1 MTHVT
6 PQLVWS
12 LAMKSLLSSV
22 RLLAFSAAFV
32 LPFASA
38 SAHAADSIDY
48 FVPYSGEG
56 NLVVFDAAAG
66 TGGWVGAIDQS
77 AFPVVPTPLSFVSQV
92 LFTLDATSNT
102 FSGSFEFNT
111 VDLLSSI
118 FGNLSGRYDNANAS
132 ADVFQFGGQLSID
145 YQILGGS
152 GRFAGASGF
161 GLSLIDFDPAG
172 NFNNYSEAGL
182 LSFAAPV
189 PEPST
194 WLLMGLGLGLLAW
207 TRRSKQLSPAALG

>member
-1 MTHVT
+1 
-6 PQLVWS
+6 
-12 LAMKSLLSSV
+12 MKSMFAAV
-22 RLLAFSAAFV
+22 RGMALSAALV
-32 LPFASA
+32 ASVTLPA
-38 SAHAADSIDY
+38 AHAADNVDY
-48 FVPYSGEG
+48 FVPYGGEG

-77 AFPVVPTPLSFVSQV
+77 PFPVVASPLSFVSSV
-92 LFTLDATSNT
+92 LFTLDAASST

-111 VDLLSSI
+111 TDLASSL
-118 FGNLSGRYDNANAS
+118 FGNLSGSYSNVSAN
-132 ADVFQFGGQLSID
+132 ADVFKLGGQLSID

-152 GRFAGASGF
+152 GMFAGASGF

-172 NFNNYSEAGL
+172 SFNNYSEAGL

-207 TRRSKQLSPAALG
+207 TRRSKQLSPAALR

>member
-1 MTHVT
+1 
-6 PQLVWS
+6 
-12 LAMKSLLSSV
+12 MKSLLSSV

-38 SAHAADSIDY
+38 SALAADNIDY

-92 LFTLDATSNT
+92 LFTIDAASNT

-118 FGNLSGRYDNANAS
+118 FGNLSGSYAN

-152 GRFAGASGF
+152 GQFAAATGF
-161 GLSLIDFDPAG
+161 GLSLLDFDPAA

-182 LSFAAPV
+182 LAFTAPV

-194 WLLMGLGLGLLAW
+194 WMLMGLGLGLLAW
-207 TRRSKQLSPAALG
+207 TRRSKQLSAAPLQ

>member
-1 MTHVT
+1 
-6 PQLVWS
+6 
-12 LAMKSLLSSV
+12 MKSLLSSV
-22 RLLAFSAAFV
+22 RWLALSAALV

-38 SAHAADSIDY
+38 QAADNIDY
-48 FVPYSGEG
+48 FVPYGGEG

-92 LFTLDATSNT
+92 LFTLDSASNT

-118 FGNLSGRYDNANAS
+118 FGNLSGSYAS
-132 ADVFQFGGQLSID
+132 ADVFQLGGQLSID

-152 GRFAGASGF
+152 GQFAGASGF
-161 GLSLIDFDPAG
+161 GLSLLDFDPAASSNPA

-182 LSFAAPV
+182 LSFTAPV

-207 TRRSKQLSPAALG
+207 TRRSQMQGKQSARSLG

>member
-22 RLLAFSAAFV
+22 RLLALSAAVV
-32 LPFASA
+32 LSFASA
-38 SAHAADSIDY
+38 SALAADNIDY

-92 LFTLDATSNT
+92 LFTLDAASNT
-102 FSGSFEFNT
+102 FTGSFEFNT
-111 VDLLSSI
+111 TDLLSSI
-118 FGNLSGRYDNANAS
+118 FGNLSGSYAN
-132 ADVFQFGGQLSID
+132 ADVFNLGGQLSID

-152 GRFAGASGF
+152 GMFAGASGF

-207 TRRSKQLSPAALG
+207 TRRAPVTAGRAARKVA